1 MPSFCKSCVV
11 LEKVCLRDPSI
22 RFVIPARLR
31 IAVADAGSASFAFS
45 ASGEICGEDMTV

>member
-1 MPSFCKSCVV
+1 MVR
-11 LEKVCLRDPSI
+11 EKVHIHDPSV

-45 ASGEICGEDMTV
+45 ALGDI